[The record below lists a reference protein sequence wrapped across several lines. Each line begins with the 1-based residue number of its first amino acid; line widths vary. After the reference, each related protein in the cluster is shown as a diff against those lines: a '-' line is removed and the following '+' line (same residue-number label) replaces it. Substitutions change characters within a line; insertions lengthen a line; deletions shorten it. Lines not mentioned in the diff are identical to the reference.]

1 MDEFGNIL
9 NTATNQANQTFAS
22 NTASEQA
29 AQQKANEEY
38 NRVNQQGG
46 LVNQNAAKLSA
57 LGDQYANTTNVTD
70 MFNKDQQSQLAN
82 MGFDKTTLNQA
93 NQNIAQQTGQ
103 LGAAQNQMAAQGGT
117 RGFNAVGQESRQAGI
132 QQQAGNA
139 IAANTAVQQNALG
152 QANAAA
158 TFTGQEIGAQQTAQG
173 NAIAAYN
180 DAATQQ
186 NNVMQN
192 YANTLSTM
200 ADQAVKYGGLVG
212 SNVANIMAGAN
223 SAASAAEL
231 KYKAQLDVAQ
241 SNEANATAFAQTTQG
256 QLNQANTALTK
267 QQVDYNNQMN
277 PLRIQAEKDV
287 QANNEAI
294 NEQINTLTAQING
307 EREEAS
313 KLKAPSFL
321 QGGIFALMGA
331 QNSINGKISGQQSE
345 ITALQGSL
353 GKG

>member
-1 MDEFGNIL
+1 MNEFNDIL
-9 NTATNQANQTFAS
+9 NNATNQANQTYAS

-38 NRVNQQGG
+38 TNANQQAQ

-57 LGDQYANTTNVTD
+57 LGDQYANTDNVTD
-70 MFNKDQQSQLAN
+70 MFNKDQQTQLNN
-82 MGFDKTTLNQA
+82 MGFDKTTLNAA
-93 NQNIAQQTGQ
+93 NQNIAQETGQ
-103 LGAAQNQMAAQGGT
+103 LGAANNQMAAQGGT
-117 RGFNAVGQESRQAGI
+117 RGFNAVGQESRQQGV
-132 QQQAGNA
+132 QQQANNA
-139 IAANTAVQQNALG
+139 IAANTTVQQNALG

-158 TFTGQEIGAQQTAQG
+158 QFTGQEINAQQTSQG
-173 NAIAAYN
+173 NAISAYN

-186 NNVMQN
+186 NNVMAN
-192 YANTLSTM
+192 YANTLATM

-223 SAASAAEL
+223 SAAQAAEA

-241 SNEANATAFAQTTQG
+241 ANEANATAFAQTTQG
-256 QLNQANTALTK
+256 QLNQANTALTR
-267 QQVDYNNQMN
+267 QQIDYNNQMN

-287 QANNEAI
+287 QSNNQAI
-294 NEQINTLTAQING
+294 NEQINTLTAQINS
-307 EREEAS
+307 EREES
-313 KLKAPSFL
+313 KNLKTPSFL

-331 QNSINGKISGQQSE
+331 QSGIQNKISSQQSE

-353 GKG
+353 AKG